1 MLSKFNNK
9 KHRRLTALLLCVA
22 LMLGSVTSVSADISA
37 ADSETEA
44 QSEVQTYAEEPT
56 AEAVSYE
63 APETEAQAV
72 ETEAHTEAAT
82 EAHTEAATEAQTEA
96 HTEAATEAHTE
107 TAAETQ
113 AAETTETE
121 VETETE
127 TEVVAQQLEY
137 EDDQVKVHVTASEED
152 IIPDHASLKVVP
164 LVKQEVTN
172 EMTDEQKQ
180 EVEAI
185 NKKYDE
191 AEQKLIE
198 KADNEAFDIAGFLA
212 YDIGF
217 VDVDGNEVEPNGDVK
232 VTMEY
237 KKAQAPE
244 GIEVTEDT
252 ELTVMHLEED
262 KDGEV
267 KQVVDLADDS
277 VANGAVEKLQT
288 NEENKLEKVE
298 FVSDSFSIFTVTWKN
313 TTISLKIHYVDE
325 NGKEIQGTQTELV
338 SKKYSDS
345 VTFADYAETISG
357 YEYSSAHLYSATGET
372 VTSAQGSREWDPWSG
387 SYTYYLSIK
396 NGSNEVERLSS
407 GYYGARTADIYLVY
421 NKINETETPD
431 TPDKPSDTGSK
442 LSHEKYIKK
451 NADNTYDITLNAS
464 GSVGTEYNKA
474 KLDILFIVDTSES
487 MKNEDRISETRKA
500 INALTAVFDSNNMKN
515 KVDVRYK
522 MVTFATGASLAT
534 TNWVDS
540 TVLGNAVKN
549 LDYVRYGGTN
559 YDQGLSTGANALST
573 DARTDAR
580 KIVIFLTDGEP
591 TFYGKPR
598 DDPRWGQT
606 ANGLGDSTSRATLNA
621 AITSAGKIKCDDFYA
636 VGISLKDDIVIYTYD
651 NTYQYREQNTKTGEG
666 ILGEIKDATGASGG
680 KVINLKK
687 PSDLSDEFEA
697 IAGETIKFACTNVM
711 ITDKLSKY
719 VATTENSRLQVMVAK
734 RVDGQYT
741 QRFKAE
747 YELEKG
753 GNIVLKDKDGKDKVI
768 ATASYDKAAKT
779 ATLDFVDDY
788 ELEEDYYYYITITNV
803 EPSQE
808 AYDEYLKNGYT
819 KQGYIGDI
827 PTDTSDKG
835 YYATDGIKLEGGP
848 ISSGQTGFKS
858 NEEAKVEYTW
868 KKTPKTE
875 YYKDPVIKLEDHV
888 QHITVEKE
896 WSGVTDVD
904 NNVVLAQLVKVS
916 QDEAGNTIE
925 TPVDGKIIELTKDNY
940 FKGSFTVQNASE
952 YVVRELKPDANGE
965 IIYKDNQYSIAADED
980 TITFDNI
987 NYKVS
992 YSVDAAN
999 RKVTITNTKA
1009 SEKIRIIKTGTDTQ
1023 LLLHGAEFTLK
1034 DSEGNTITVGTNI
1047 QDDKYVSD
1055 GNGLVLEGEIGVGTY
1070 TLTEIKAPT
1079 GYVILPSG
1087 ITITV
1092 DINNVT
1098 VSGAED
1104 KVTCVKDRD
1113 GVYVIT
1119 VKNEVVYNLPNSGGS
1134 GIYWF
1139 SICGMLLMMA
1149 AAWIIYKNKCR
1160 EVLVK

>member
-1 MLSKFNNK
+1 
-9 KHRRLTALLLCVA
+9 
-22 LMLGSVTSVSADISA
+22 MLGSVTSVSADISA
-37 ADSETEA
+37 ADSETEV
-44 QSEVQTYAEEPT
+44 QSGVQTYTEEPT
-56 AEAVSYE
+56 AEAVSYG
-63 APETEAQAV
+63 APETQAEVQEEAPVAE
-72 ETEAHTEAAT
+72 ETEAPAADT
-82 EAHTEAATEAQTEA
+82 QQTEA

-127 TEVVAQQLEY
+127 TETEVVAQQLEY
-137 EDDQVKVHVTASEED
+137 EDDQVKVHVTASEEG

-191 AEQKLIE
+191 AEQKLNE
-198 KADNEAFDIAGFLA
+198 KADSEVFDIAGFLA

-217 VDVDGNEVEPNGDVK
+217 VDADGNEVEPNGDVK

-244 GIEVTEDT
+244 GIEVSEDT

-262 KDGEV
+262 KNGEV
-267 KQVVDLADDS
+267 KQVVDLADDN
-277 VANGAVEKLQT
+277 VTNGAVEKLQT

-298 FVSDSFSIFTVTWKN
+298 FVSDSFSIFTVTWTN
-313 TTISLKIHYVDE
+313 NSTTYKLRIYYVDE
-325 NGKEIQGTQTELV
+325 NGVEIQGTQIADV
-338 SKKYSDS
+338 SKDFSNNKS
-345 VTFADYAETISG
+345 VTFGNYAGSIEGYSYKEARWNSVTGSVVTVAEGTSEKSG
-357 YEYSSAHLYSATGET
+357 KRYSYS
-372 VTSAQGSREWDPWSG
+372 V
-387 SYTYYLSIK
+387 SIK
-396 NGSNEVERLSS
+396 NGTSVVKTLQKNSDTS
-407 GYYGARTADIYLVY
+407 ANIYLVY
-421 NKINETETPD
+421 HQNAQETETPD

-487 MKNEDRISETRKA
+487 MNNDNRIPETKNA

-522 MVTFATGASLAT
+522 MVTFATGALLAT

-540 TVLGNAVKN
+540 TVLGNAVNN
-549 LDYVRYGGTN
+549 LNYVSAGGTN
-559 YDQGLSTGANALST
+559 YDQGLSAGANALST
-573 DARTDAR
+573 GARTDAR

-591 TFYGKPR
+591 TFYGIPR
-598 DDPRWGQT
+598 YHSTWGQT
-606 ANGLGDSTSRATLNA
+606 ADGRGSSTSRATLNA
-621 AITSAGKIKCDDFYA
+621 AITSAGEIKCDDFYA
-636 VGISLKDDIVIYTYD
+636 VGISLKDDIDIYTSD
-651 NTYQYREQNTKTGEG
+651 DTNSNNKEQNTKTGEG
-666 ILGEIKDATGASGG
+666 ILKEIKDATGAAGG

-687 PSDLSDEFEA
+687 PSDLSDEFKA
-697 IAGETIKFACTNVM
+697 IAGETIKFACTDVK
-711 ITDKLSKY
+711 ITDKLSEY
-719 VATTENSRLQVMVAK
+719 IVTTENSKLQVMVAK
-734 RVDGQYT
+734 RVDGQYA
-741 QRFKAE
+741 QLFKAE
-747 YELEKG
+747 YALENG
-753 GNIVLKDKDGKDKVI
+753 GNIVFKDKDGKDKVI
-768 ATASYDKAAKT
+768 ATASYDKVAKT

-819 KQGYIGDI
+819 QKGYTGDT
-827 PTDTSDKG
+827 PTDTSDNG
-835 YYATDGIKLEGGP
+835 YYATDGTNLEGEP
-848 ISSGQTGFKS
+848 ISSEQTGFKS

-868 KKTPKTE
+868 KETPKTE
-875 YYKDPVIKLEDHV
+875 DYKDPVIKLEDHV

-925 TPVDGKIIELTKDNY
+925 TPVDGKIIELTKDNS

-965 IIYKDNQYSIAADED
+965 IIYKDNRYSIAADED

-992 YSVDAAN
+992 YNVDAAN

-1023 LLLHGAEFTLK
+1023 LLLQGAEFTLK

-1047 QDDKYVSD
+1047 QGDKYVSD
-1055 GNGLVLEGEIGVGTY
+1055 DNGLVLEGEIGVGTY

-1087 ITITV
+1087 ITIAV

-1104 KVTCVKDRD
+1104 KVTCVKDSD

>member
-1 MLSKFNNK
+1 
-9 KHRRLTALLLCVA
+9 
-22 LMLGSVTSVSADISA
+22 
-37 ADSETEA
+37 
-44 QSEVQTYAEEPT
+44 
-56 AEAVSYE
+56 
-63 APETEAQAV
+63 
-72 ETEAHTEAAT
+72 
-82 EAHTEAATEAQTEA
+82 
-96 HTEAATEAHTE
+96 
-107 TAAETQ
+107 
-113 AAETTETE
+113 
-121 VETETE
+121 
-127 TEVVAQQLEY
+127 
-137 EDDQVKVHVTASEED
+137 
-152 IIPDHASLKVVP
+152 
-164 LVKQEVTN
+164 
-172 EMTDEQKQ
+172 
-180 EVEAI
+180 
-185 NKKYDE
+185 
-191 AEQKLIE
+191 
-198 KADNEAFDIAGFLA
+198 
-212 YDIGF
+212 
-217 VDVDGNEVEPNGDVK
+217 
-232 VTMEY
+232 
-237 KKAQAPE
+237 
-244 GIEVTEDT
+244 
-252 ELTVMHLEED
+252 
-262 KDGEV
+262 
-267 KQVVDLADDS
+267 
-277 VANGAVEKLQT
+277 
-288 NEENKLEKVE
+288 
-298 FVSDSFSIFTVTWKN
+298 
-313 TTISLKIHYVDE
+313 
-325 NGKEIQGTQTELV
+325 
-338 SKKYSDS
+338 
-345 VTFADYAETISG
+345 
-357 YEYSSAHLYSATGET
+357 
-372 VTSAQGSREWDPWSG
+372 
-387 SYTYYLSIK
+387 
-396 NGSNEVERLSS
+396 
-407 GYYGARTADIYLVY
+407 
-421 NKINETETPD
+421 
-431 TPDKPSDTGSK
+431 
-442 LSHEKYIKK
+442 
-451 NADNTYDITLNAS
+451 
-464 GSVGTEYNKA
+464 
-474 KLDILFIVDTSES
+474 
-487 MKNEDRISETRKA
+487 
-500 INALTAVFDSNNMKN
+500 
-515 KVDVRYK
+515 
-522 MVTFATGASLAT
+522 
-534 TNWVDS
+534 
-540 TVLGNAVKN
+540 
-549 LDYVRYGGTN
+549 
-559 YDQGLSTGANALST
+559 
-573 DARTDAR
+573 
-580 KIVIFLTDGEP
+580 
-591 TFYGKPR
+591 
-598 DDPRWGQT
+598 
-606 ANGLGDSTSRATLNA
+606 
-621 AITSAGKIKCDDFYA
+621 
-636 VGISLKDDIVIYTYD
+636 
-651 NTYQYREQNTKTGEG
+651 
-666 ILGEIKDATGASGG
+666 
-680 KVINLKK
+680 
-687 PSDLSDEFEA
+687 
-697 IAGETIKFACTNVM
+697 M

-768 ATASYDKAAKT
+768 ATASYDKDAKT

-819 KQGYIGDI
+819 QKGYIGDT
-827 PTDTSDKG
+827 PTDTSDNG

-875 YYKDPVIKLEDHV
+875 DYKDLVIKLEDHV
-888 QHITVEKE
+888 QHITVEKK

-925 TPVDGKIIELTKDNY
+925 TPVDGKIIELTKDNS
-940 FKGSFTVQNASE
+940 FKGSFTVRNASE

-965 IIYKDNQYSIAADED
+965 IIYKDNRYSIAADED

-1023 LLLHGAEFTLK
+1023 LLLQGAEFTLK

-1047 QDDKYVSD
+1047 QGDKYVSD

>member
-37 ADSETEA
+37 ADSETE
-44 QSEVQTYAEEPT
+44 VQNYAEEPT
-56 AEAVSYE
+56 TEAVSYGAPE
-63 APETEAQAV
+63 AQTEVQEGTPVAEETEAP
-72 ETEAHTEAAT
+72 AADT
-82 EAHTEAATEAQTEA
+82 QQTEA

-113 AAETTETE
+113 EAETAETE

-127 TEVVAQQLEY
+127 TEVVAQQLDY
-137 EDDQVKVHVTASEED
+137 EDDQVKVHVTAEEEG
-152 IIPDHASLKVVP
+152 IIPENASLKVVP
-164 LVKQEVTN
+164 LVKQEITDD
-172 EMTDEQKQ
+172 MTDEQKQ

-191 AEQKLIE
+191 AETKLFE
-198 KADNEAFDIAGFLA
+198 KADSEAFDIAGFLA

-217 VDVDGNEVEPNGDVK
+217 VDADGNEVEPNGDVK

-262 KDGEV
+262 KNGEV

-298 FVSDSFSIFTVTWKN
+298 FVSDSFSTFTITWKN
-313 TTISLKIHYVDE
+313 SSPNYELRIYYVDE
-325 NGKEIQGTQTELV
+325 NGVEIQGTQIADV
-338 SKKYSDS
+338 SKDFSNNKSVTFGNYAGNIEGYSYKEAHLDS
-345 VTFADYAETISG
+345 VTGNVVTAAEG
-357 YEYSSAHLYSATGET
+357 
-372 VTSAQGSREWDPWSG
+372 TSEREWYGYWYY
-387 SYTYYLSIK
+387 SYSVSIK
-396 NGSNEVERLSS
+396 NGTSVVKTLQNRDTS
-407 GYYGARTADIYLVY
+407 ANIYLVY
-421 NKINETETPD
+421 HQNAQETETPD

-487 MKNEDRISETRKA
+487 MKNDSRISETKKA

-540 TVLGNAVKN
+540 TVLGNAVNN
-549 LDYVRYGGTN
+549 LNYVSAGGTN
-559 YDQGLSTGANALST
+559 YDQGLSAGANALST
-573 DARTDAR
+573 GARTDAR

-591 TFYGKPR
+591 TFYGIHR
-598 DDPRWGQT
+598 YHSTWGQT
-606 ANGLGDSTSRATLNA
+606 ADGRGSSTSKATLNA
-621 AITSAGKIKCDDFYA
+621 AITSAGKIECDDFYA
-636 VGISLKDDIVIYTYD
+636 VGISLKDNIDIYTYD
-651 NTYQYREQNTKTGEG
+651 NTNYNYKEQNTKTGEG
-666 ILGEIKDATGASGG
+666 ILKEIKDATGAAGG

-687 PSDLSDEFEA
+687 SSDLSDEFKA
-697 IAGETIKFACTNVM
+697 IAGETIKFACTDVK
-711 ITDKLSKY
+711 ITDKLSEY
-719 VATTENSRLQVMVAK
+719 IVTTENSKLQVMVAK
-734 RVDGQYT
+734 RVDGQYA
-741 QRFKAE
+741 QLFKAE
-747 YELEKG
+747 YALENG
-753 GNIVLKDKDGKDKVI
+753 GNIVFKDKDGKDKVI
-768 ATASYDKAAKT
+768 ATASYDKVAKT

-819 KQGYIGDI
+819 QKGYTGDT
-827 PTDTSDKG
+827 PTDTSDNG
-835 YYATDGIKLEGGP
+835 YYATDGTNLEGGP

-868 KKTPKTE
+868 KETPKTE
-875 YYKDPVIKLEDHV
+875 DYKDPVIKLEDHV

-925 TPVDGKIIELTKDNY
+925 TPVDGKIIELTKDY
-940 FKGSFTVQNASE
+940 SFKGSFTVQNASE
-952 YVVRELKPDANGE
+952 YVVRELKPDANGK
-965 IIYKDNQYSIAADED
+965 IIYKDNRYSIAADED

-992 YSVDAAN
+992 YNVDATN

-1023 LLLHGAEFTLK
+1023 LLLQGAEFTLK
-1034 DSEGNTITVGTNI
+1034 DSEGNTITVETNI
-1047 QDDKYVSD
+1047 QGDKYVSD
-1055 GNGLVLEGEIGVGTY
+1055 DNGLVLEGEIGVGTY

-1104 KVTCVKDRD
+1104 KVTCVKDSD

-1139 SICGMLLMMA
+1139 LICGMLLMMA

-1160 EVLVK
+1160 EALVK

>member
-37 ADSETEA
+37 ADSETE
-44 QSEVQTYAEEPT
+44 VQNYAEEPT
-56 AEAVSYE
+56 TEAVSYE
-63 APETEAQAV
+63 TPEAQTEVQEGAPVAEETEAP
-72 ETEAHTEAAT
+72 AT
-82 EAHTEAATEAQTEA
+82 DTQQTEA

-137 EDDQVKVHVTASEED
+137 EDDQVKVHVTASEEG

-191 AEQKLIE
+191 AEQKLNE
-198 KADNEAFDIAGFLA
+198 KADSEAFDIAGFLA

-217 VDVDGNEVEPNGDVK
+217 VDADGNEVEPNGDVK

-244 GIEVTEDT
+244 GIEVSEDT

-262 KDGEV
+262 KNGEV
-267 KQVVDLADDS
+267 KQVVDLADDN
-277 VANGAVEKLQT
+277 VTNGAVEKLQT

-298 FVSDSFSIFTVTWKN
+298 FVSDSFSTFTVTWTNNRPTYKLR
-313 TTISLKIHYVDE
+313 IYYVDE
-325 NGKEIQGTQTELV
+325 NGVEIQGTQIAGV
-338 SKKYSDS
+338 SKDFSNNKS
-345 VTFADYAETISG
+345 VTFGDYAGSIEG
-357 YEYSSAHLYSATGET
+357 YSYKEAHLNSVTGNVVTAAEGTSERDWYGYYSYS
-372 VTSAQGSREWDPWSG
+372 V
-387 SYTYYLSIK
+387 SIK
-396 NGSNEVERLSS
+396 NGTSVVETLQSRDTS
-407 GYYGARTADIYLVY
+407 ANIYLVY
-421 NKINETETPD
+421 HQNAQETETPD

-487 MKNEDRISETRKA
+487 MSEDKRIPETKKA
-500 INALTAVFDSNNMKN
+500 INALTAVFDSSNMKD
-515 KVDVRYK
+515 KVDVHYK

-540 TVLGNAVKN
+540 TVLGNAVNN
-549 LDYVRYGGTN
+549 LNYVSNGGTN
-559 YDQGLSTGANALST
+559 YDQGLSAGANALST
-573 DARTDAR
+573 GARTDAR
-580 KIVIFLTDGEP
+580 KIVIFLTDGMP
-591 TFYGKPR
+591 TFYGIPR
-598 DDPRWGQT
+598 YHSSWGQT
-606 ANGLGDSTSRATLNA
+606 ADGRGGSTSRATLNA
-621 AITSAGKIKCDDFYA
+621 AITSAKAIECDDFYA
-636 VGISLKDDIVIYTYD
+636 VGISLKDDIDIYTSDNPYD
-651 NTYQYREQNTKTGEG
+651 GDKEQNKKTGEG
-666 ILGEIKDATGASGG
+666 ILKEIKDATGAAGG

-687 PSDLSDEFEA
+687 PSDLSDEFKA
-697 IAGETIKFACTNVM
+697 IAGETIKFACTDVK
-711 ITDKLSKY
+711 ITDKLSEHI
-719 VATTENSRLQVMVAK
+719 VTTENSKLKVMVAE
-734 RVDGQYT
+734 RVDGQYV
-741 QRFKAE
+741 QCFEAE
-747 YELEKG
+747 YALEDG

-819 KQGYIGDI
+819 QKGYTGDT
-827 PTDTSDKG
+827 PTDTSANG
-835 YYATDGIKLEGGP
+835 YYATDGNDLEGGP

-925 TPVDGKIIELTKDNY
+925 TPVDGKIIELTNDNY

-965 IIYKDNQYSIAADED
+965 IIYKDNWYSIAADED

-1023 LLLHGAEFTLK
+1023 LLLQGAEFTLK

-1149 AAWIIYKNKCR
+1149 AAWILYKNKCR

>member
-9 KHRRLTALLLCVA
+9 KHRRLTAMLLCVA

-56 AEAVSYE
+56 TEAVSYE

-82 EAHTEAATEAQTEA
+82 EAHTEAATEAHTETQ
-96 HTEAATEAHTE
+96 TEAATETHTE
-107 TAAETQ
+107 T

-137 EDDQVKVHVTASEED
+137 EDDQVKVHVTASEEG

-198 KADNEAFDIAGFLA
+198 KADSEAFDIAGFLA

-217 VDVDGNEVEPNGDVK
+217 VDADGNEVEPNGDVK

-244 GIEVTEDT
+244 GIEVSEDT

-262 KDGEV
+262 KNGEV
-267 KQVVDLADDS
+267 KQVVDLADDN
-277 VANGAVEKLQT
+277 VTNGAVEKLQT

-298 FVSDSFSIFTVTWKN
+298 FVSDSFSTFTVTWTN
-313 TTISLKIHYVDE
+313 TTISLSIHYVDE
-325 NGKEIQGTQTELV
+325 NGTEIQGNQTVPEDF
-338 SKKYSDS
+338 KNYNES
-345 VTFADYAETISG
+345 VTFADYAGTISG
-357 YEYSSAHLYSATGET
+357 YEYSSAHLDSATGET
-372 VTSAQGSREWDPWSG
+372 VTSAQGSRKSNDYDFWV

-487 MKNEDRISETRKA
+487 MNNDDRIPETKKA

-549 LDYVRYGGTN
+549 LNYVRYGGTN

-573 DARTDAR
+573 GARTGAR

-591 TFYGKPR
+591 TFYGRPR
-598 DDPRWGQT
+598 YHSDWGQT
-606 ANGLGDSTSRATLNA
+606 ANGRGSSTSRATLDA

-651 NTYQYREQNTKTGEG
+651 NTYYNDREQNTKTGEG

-768 ATASYDKAAKT
+768 ATASYDKDAKT

-819 KQGYIGDI
+819 QKGYIGDT
-827 PTDTSDKG
+827 PTDGSDNG

-875 YYKDPVIKLEDHV
+875 DYKDPVIKLEDHV
-888 QHITVEKE
+888 QHITVEKK

-925 TPVDGKIIELTKDNY
+925 TPVDGKIIELTKDNS
-940 FKGSFTVQNASE
+940 FKGSFTVRNASE

-965 IIYKDNQYSIAADED
+965 IIYKDNRYSIAADED

-1023 LLLHGAEFTLK
+1023 LLLQGAEFTLK

-1047 QDDKYVSD
+1047 QGDKYVSD

>member
-37 ADSETEA
+37 ADSETE
-44 QSEVQTYAEEPT
+44 VQNYAEEPT
-56 AEAVSYE
+56 TEAVSYGAPE
-63 APETEAQAV
+63 AQTEVQEGTPVAEETEAP
-72 ETEAHTEAAT
+72 AADT
-82 EAHTEAATEAQTEA
+82 QQTEA

-137 EDDQVKVHVTASEED
+137 EDDQVKVHVTASEEG

-191 AEQKLIE
+191 AEQKLNE
-198 KADNEAFDIAGFLA
+198 KADSEAFDIVGFLA

-217 VDVDGNEVEPNGDVK
+217 VDADGNEVEPNGDVK

-237 KKAQAPE
+237 KKAQTPE
-244 GIEVTEDT
+244 GIEVSEDT

-262 KDGEV
+262 KNGEV
-267 KQVVDLADDS
+267 KQVVDLADDN
-277 VANGAVEKLQT
+277 VTNGAVEKLQT

-298 FVSDSFSIFTVTWKN
+298 FVSDSFSTFTVTWTKYQ
-313 TTISLKIHYVDE
+313 TSYELRIYYVDE
-325 NGKEIQGTQTELV
+325 NGVEIQGTQIEDV
-338 SKKYSDS
+338 SKDFSNNKS
-345 VTFADYAETISG
+345 VTFGDYAGRIEG
-357 YEYSSAHLYSATGET
+357 YSYKEARLNSVTGSVVTVADGTSKRYSYS
-372 VTSAQGSREWDPWSG
+372 V
-387 SYTYYLSIK
+387 SIK
-396 NGSNEVERLSS
+396 NGNYVIKTLQKDGDTSAN
-407 GYYGARTADIYLVY
+407 IYLVY
-421 NKINETETPD
+421 RQNAQETETPD

-474 KLDILFIVDTSES
+474 KLDILFIVDTSQS
-487 MKNEDRISETRKA
+487 MEKENRILETKNA

-534 TNWVDS
+534 TNWVDR
-540 TVLGNAVKN
+540 TVLGNAVNN
-549 LDYVRYGGTN
+549 LKYVLNGGTN
-559 YDQGLSTGANALST
+559 YDQGLSAGANALST
-573 DARTDAR
+573 GARTDAR

-591 TFYGKPR
+591 TFYGRPR
-598 DDPRWGQT
+598 YHSDWGQT
-606 ANGLGDSTSRATLNA
+606 ADGRGGSTSRATLNA
-621 AITSAGKIKCDDFYA
+621 AITSARAIKCDDFYA
-636 VGISLKDDIVIYTYD
+636 VGISLKDNIDIYTSDDTD
-651 NTYQYREQNTKTGEG
+651 NDKKEQNKKTGEG
-666 ILGEIKDATGASGG
+666 ILKEIKDATGATGG

-687 PSDLSDEFEA
+687 PSDLSDEFKA
-697 IAGETIKFACTNVM
+697 IAGETIKFACTDVK
-711 ITDKLSKY
+711 ITDKLSGHI
-719 VATTENSRLQVMVAK
+719 VTTENSKLKVMVAE
-734 RVDGQYT
+734 RVDGQYV
-741 QRFKAE
+741 QRFEAE
-747 YELEKG
+747 YALEKS
-753 GNIVLKDKDGKDKVI
+753 GNIFLKDKDGNNKVI

-819 KQGYIGDI
+819 QKGYTGDT
-827 PTDTSDKG
+827 PTDTSANG
-835 YYATDGIKLEGGP
+835 YYATDGNDLEGGS

-888 QHITVEKE
+888 QHITVKKE
-896 WSGVTDVD
+896 WSGVKDVD

-925 TPVDGKIIELTKDNY
+925 TPVDGKIIELTKYNS
-940 FKGSFTVQNASE
+940 FNGSFTVQNASE
-952 YVVRELKPDANGE
+952 YVVRELKPDANGK

-992 YSVDAAN
+992 YNVDEVN

-1023 LLLHGAEFTLK
+1023 LLLQGAEFTLK

-1047 QDDKYVSD
+1047 RGDKYISD
-1055 GNGLVLEGEIGVGTY
+1055 DNGLVLEGEIGVGTY

-1104 KVTCVKDRD
+1104 KVTYVKDSD